1 MGWDLIN
8 GACFS
13 ACMLLLLL
21 LSLFSRVWLYG
32 PMDCSP
38 PGFSVHGILQARIL
52 EGVVKLSSRGSF
64 WPRDQIC
71 ISCTGR
77 RVLYHKCHLA
87 IWATK
92 KREKVKVL
100 ITAMPNS
107 LQLCGLQP
115 PGSSLHGILQARIL
129 EWVAIPFSRG
139 FSQLRDR
146 TWVFWIAGRCFAIW
160 ATRFSPNYQ
169 YPFWK
174 SLKFPNA
181 SASYMDKKAIQNW
194 WLNSVS
200 DYYKEQMGPTR

>member
-1 MGWDLIN
+1 MH
-8 GACFS
+8 A
-13 ACMLLLLL
+13 AAAAAK
-21 LSLFSRVWLYG
+21 SLQPCLTLYD
-32 PMDCSP
+32 PMDYSP
-38 PGFSVHGILQARIL
+38 PGFSVHKTLQARIP
-52 EGVVKLSSRGSF
+52 EGVVKLSSRASF
-64 WPRDQIC
+64 WPRDWIC

-77 RVLYHKCHLA
+77 RVLYHKYHLA

-92 KREKVKVL
+92 ERKKVKVL
-100 ITAMPNS
+100 IAVMSNS
-107 LQLCGLQP
+107 LRPCGLEP

-129 EWVAIPFSRG
+129 EGVASPFSRG

-146 TWVFWIAGRCFAIW
+146 TWVSWIAGRFFAIW

-200 DYYKEQMGPTR
+200 DYYKEQIRPTR

>member
-139 FSQLRDR
+139 FSQPRDR
-146 TWVFWIAGRCFAIW
+146 TQVCIAGRFFAIW